1 MKRWIRHLLYKWKF
15 KRSKIHAYSSIS
27 MDTTIAENC
36 VVFPDV
42 VLSYTEL
49 DRHTYVQRAT
59 TIVNTEIGSFCS
71 IGSNVKMGLPDHP
84 LSYVSTHP
92 AFYDPTQPILKS
104 FVTEV
109 LYQAS
114 KKTMLGHDVWVGDG
128 AFIRSGVTIGTG
140 AVVAAGSV
148 IVKDVEPYSIVGG
161 NPAKHIKYRFDSD
174 VIDGL
179 LKSQWWTFTEDE
191 LSQLSPAFVEPLSFI
206 SRVKN

>member
-15 KRSKIHAYSSIS
+15 KNSKIYAFSSIS
-27 MDTTIAENC
+27 LDTAIAESC

-42 VLSYTEL
+42 VLSHSQL

-84 LSYVSTHP
+84 LGYVSTHP

-109 LYQAS
+109 LHQAS

-128 AFIRSGVTIGTG
+128 AFIRSGVSIGTG

-148 IVKDVEPYSIVGG
+148 VVKDVEPYSIVGG
-161 NPAKHIKYRFDSD
+161 NPARHIKYRFENDI
-174 VIDGL
+174 VDGL
-179 LKSQWWTFTEDE
+179 LKSQWWTFSEDE
-191 LSQLSPAFVEPLSFI
+191 LSQLSEAFVEPLSFI
-206 SRVKN
+206 SRVEN